1 MKYKAHKWLTV
12 AVIAACIGC
21 SNTETG
27 DNSASQGEQ
36 PVASDQGANQP
47 NETSTK
53 PAAAEE
59 PTPPP
64 TIPKVI
70 LPESLAATCLV
81 KAGDPMPQG
90 QLLDLEGNGKPIQG
104 FFAKKLTVVF
114 FWNARS
120 MYAQG
125 ALEHLSKEVAG
136 PFEEKGVGVV
146 TVNEGDTPQAILQ
159 MIDTLPTPLPSLLD
173 PDGQYFAKVAKD
185 RPLRPYLLDSQGK
198 ILWFDIEYSESTRRD
213 LIQSIRV
220 ALGEI

>member
-1 MKYKAHKWLTV
+1 MKYKAYQWLAVV
-12 AVIAACIGC
+12 AIAACIGC
-21 SNTETG
+21 SNGETG

-36 PVASDQGANQP
+36 PVASDQGDNQP
-47 NETSTK
+47 NETAAK
-53 PAAAEE
+53 PEVTEE
-59 PTPPP
+59 PAPPP

-90 QLLDLEGNGKPIQG
+90 QLLDLEGQGKPIQG
-104 FFAKKLTVVF
+104 FFGEKLTVVF
-114 FWNARS
+114 FWSARS
-120 MYAQG
+120 MYAPG

-136 PFEEKGVGVV
+136 PFGEKGVRVV
-146 TVNEGDTPQAILQ
+146 TVNEGDTPQAVLQ
-159 MIDTLPTPLPSLLD
+159 MIETLPTPLPSLMD
-173 PDGQYFAKVAKD
+173 PDGQYFAQVAKD